1 MVHFAIISVPF
12 PSHVRAHEAL
22 ACALIDRGHSV
33 SWVGPAGVLRQIV
46 DQRIRRCEV
55 GRTRWPTDWT
65 QSMVNRAARP
75 GSPWGL
81 RRVIQDM
88 GDHSETL
95 CDEGRQILR
104 QICADVLI
112 VDEMEAAGAL
122 LGDAL
127 GLPWISVACALPLAR
142 EPSVPLPVMHWGL
155 ATDTRALHRNAVSER
170 IYDWLMGPHA
180 ARMKKLCAM
189 LGARSRTS
197 LVDGLSP
204 WLQLSQTT
212 AEFDF
217 PRAQAPRQLRH
228 VGPLRQQ
235 HPDDLAD
242 GLCCLAQRD
251 SKPFVF
257 ASLGTLQ
264 GWRFGLFKRIALAC
278 RAIDARLLI
287 AHCARL
293 NKAQCNA
300 LERAG
305 ATWVTDF
312 APQRAA
318 LARADVCVTHA
329 GLNTVLDALEAGT
342 PVLALPIAFDQ
353 PGVAARAVHA
363 GVGLSMLPAFA
374 TSASI
379 ARALQR
385 LLGEPTFRDRAAV
398 LSASVAAAG
407 GTRAAVDA
415 IEKALCLPQR
425 LRTSQTVAEKA
436 TYAT

>member
-1 MVHFAIISVPF
+1 MVHFAVISAPF

-22 ACALIDRGHSV
+22 AVALIDRGHSV
-33 SWVGPAGVLRQIV
+33 SWLGPAGVLRQIG
-46 DQRIRRCEV
+46 DPGIRRCEV
-55 GRTRWPTDWT
+55 GSTRWPADWT
-65 QSMVNRAARP
+65 QDIVNRAARP

-88 GDHSETL
+88 GDHTETL

-104 QICADVLI
+104 QICADALI

-122 LGDAL
+122 LGNAL

-142 EPSVPLPVMHWGL
+142 EPRVPLPVMHWGL
-155 ATDTRALHRNAVSER
+155 AADTRALHRNAVSER
-170 IYDWLMGPHA
+170 IHDWLMGPHA
-180 ARMKKLCAM
+180 TRVKKLCA
-189 LGARSRTS
+189 LLEVPPRTS

-217 PRAQAPRQLRH
+217 PRAHAPRQLRH
-228 VGPLRQQ
+228 VGPLRHQRPADL
-235 HPDDLAD
+235 PDLPWD
-242 GLCCLAQRD
+242 AQD
-251 SKPFVF
+251 DATPFVF

-278 RAIDARLLI
+278 RSIGAHLLL
-287 AHCARL
+287 AHCGRL
-293 NKAQCNA
+293 NEAQCKA

-318 LARADVCVTHA
+318 LARADVCITHA

-363 GVGLSMLPAFA
+363 GVGLSLLPAFTTA
-374 TSASI
+374 ASI
-379 ARALQR
+379 AGALQR
-385 LLGEPTFRDRAAV
+385 LLDEPSFRDRAAA
-398 LSASVAAAG
+398 LSTSVAAAG
-407 GTRAAVDA
+407 GTHAAVDA
-415 IEKALCLPQR
+415 IEMALYLPC
-425 LRTSQTVAEKA
+425 TSSLPPSTSLKA
-436 TYAT
+436 TYAA